1 MLDVSDL
8 IKEGFNHA
16 VTLNIQQKGTKLANC
31 VRLETQTV
39 ERYFYDQIA
48 PTEAQDVTSRHAD
61 TPLIQTKFDRRMVT
75 LITSDWG
82 DLIDREDQLKLLAD
96 PTSAYA
102 LNAAYALGRRQ
113 DQHIVEAALGEANSG
128 AKGETKVALP
138 DSQKISV
145 TEESKDTGLTIE
157 KLRKARLIL
166 DDADVD
172 DSEEQYCILSAKQVS
187 DLLTTTEITS
197 EDYNTVKALVDGKV
211 NTFMGFNIVRI
222 SSSLL
227 PIDDNNNR
235 TVICFAK
242 SGIVMGSLGKIK
254 TDITTR
260 ADKRMATQVYASLSC
275 GATRMIE
282 SKVVSIMCKE

>member
-102 LNAAYALGRRQ
+102 LNAA
-113 DQHIVEAALGEANSG
+113 
-128 AKGETKVALP
+128 
-138 DSQKISV
+138 
-145 TEESKDTGLTIE
+145 
-157 KLRKARLIL
+157 
-166 DDADVD
+166 
-172 DSEEQYCILSAKQVS
+172 
-187 DLLTTTEITS
+187 
-197 EDYNTVKALVDGKV
+197 
-211 NTFMGFNIVRI
+211 
-222 SSSLL
+222 
-227 PIDDNNNR
+227 
-235 TVICFAK
+235 
-242 SGIVMGSLGKIK
+242 
-254 TDITTR
+254 
-260 ADKRMATQVYASLSC
+260 
-275 GATRMIE
+275 
-282 SKVVSIMCKE
+282 

>member
-16 VTLNIQQKGTKLANC
+16 VTLNVQQKGTKLANC
-31 VRLETQTV
+31 VRLETQSV

-113 DQHIVEAALGEANSG
+113 DQHIIDAALGDANSG

-145 TEESKDTGLTIE
+145 TEESKDTGLTIA

-187 DLLTTTEITS
+187 DLLTTTEVTS

>member
-16 VTLNIQQKGTKLANC
+16 VTLDIQQKGTKLAGC

-102 LNAAYALGRRQ
+102 LNAAYALGRKQ
-113 DQHIVEAALGEANSG
+113 DQRIIAAALGDASTG

-138 DSQKISV
+138 ASQKIAV
-145 TEESKDTGLTIE
+145 TEGSADTGLTIE
-157 KLRKARLIL
+157 KLRMARLLL

-172 DSEEQYCILSAKQVS
+172 DSEEQYCVLSAKQVS
-187 DLLTTTEITS
+187 DLLTTTEVTS

-211 NTFMGFNIVRI
+211 NTFMGFNIIRV
-222 SSSLL
+222 SSALL
-227 PIDDNNNR
+227 PTDSSNNR

-242 SGIVMGSLGKIK
+242 SGILMGSLGKIK

-260 ADKRMATQVYASLSC
+260 ADKRMATQVYASMSC
-275 GATRMIE
+275 GATRME
-282 SKVVSIMCKE
+282 EKKVVSIMCKE

>member
-96 PTSAYA
+96 PTSSYA

-113 DQHIVEAALGEANSG
+113 DQHIIDAALGDANSG

-145 TEESKDTGLTIE
+145 TEESKDTGLTIA

-187 DLLTTTEITS
+187 DLLTTTEVTS

>member
-128 AKGETKVALP
+128 AQGETKVALP
-138 DSQKISV
+138 DSQKIAV

-187 DLLTTTEITS
+187 DLLTTTEVTS

-227 PIDDNNNR
+227 PIDANNNR